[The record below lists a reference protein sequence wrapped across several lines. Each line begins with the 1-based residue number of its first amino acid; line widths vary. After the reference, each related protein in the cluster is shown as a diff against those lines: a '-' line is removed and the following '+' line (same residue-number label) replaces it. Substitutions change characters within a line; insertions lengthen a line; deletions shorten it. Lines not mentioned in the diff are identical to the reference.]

1 MKLSSK
7 IKQILSEGFCLQ
19 KYGINNWALTENQA
33 LLAIEKIKE
42 LNIAILGGD
51 ACFRSNGI
59 FQLNYDNWYV
69 EKKLSESKKDYSYRS
84 ATETIQYIK
93 EYKNHKYDEVF
104 FILVLEN

>member
-51 ACFRSNGI
+51 VCFRSNGI

-69 EKKLSESKKDYSYRS
+69 EKNSRRAKKIILIAVQLKQSNILRN
-84 ATETIQYIK
+84 IK
-93 EYKNHKYDEVF
+93 IINMMRCFLY
-104 FILVLEN
+104 